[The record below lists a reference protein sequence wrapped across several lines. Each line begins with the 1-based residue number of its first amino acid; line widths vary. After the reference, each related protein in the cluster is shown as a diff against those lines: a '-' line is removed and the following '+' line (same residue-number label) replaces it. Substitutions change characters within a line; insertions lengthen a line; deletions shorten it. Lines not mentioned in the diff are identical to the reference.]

1 LSATCSAST
10 TVLLASNTAGIFKG
24 STIVSVSGDTAH
36 AAVGKIVG
44 VVSTDGL
51 TLTLNTATTIAS
63 GAVLVVKGNNGLV
76 AGSRDLSCA
85 INEVPI
91 YEPTYIT
98 VTADGGS

>member
-1 LSATCSAST
+1 MASITSAST
-10 TVLLASNTAGIFKG
+10 TVVLTSAGIFKG
-24 STIVSVSGDTAH
+24 AVIVSVNGSTTHD
-36 AAVGKIVG
+36 AVGRAVG

-63 GAVLVVKGNNGLV
+63 GATLVVKGNNGLI

-91 YEPTYIT
+91 YESTYIT